1 MTETLGVFLQAS
13 VRTATPL
20 ALAAYG
26 ELVVER
32 AGIINLGLEGAI
44 IAGAFGALVGA
55 GTGSAGVGFAVAILA
70 GCAATAVVA
79 MVVLW
84 LRADAII
91 AGTAVTMLALGLT
104 GTLYRALYGAQGAA
118 LSVPT
123 LSPHAF
129 PLLSDIPLLGR
140 ALFVQPVITYALYGM
155 AMALWWWMT
164 RTHAGLA
171 LRATGER
178 PVAAF
183 AAGISPARVQ
193 AWALLFGGAMGGLA
207 GGVLVLA
214 QVGTFAEGMS
224 AGRGFI
230 AIAIVVLGRW
240 SPLGVAAAALLF
252 GAASQLQYVFQSLG
266 WPVPYQLFLALP
278 YVLTLLALAGTQRR
292 AAAPAWLGRA
302 LADDAR

>member
-1 MTETLGVFLQAS
+1 MSAEYTDFLQAS

-32 AGIINLGLEGAI
+32 SGVINLGLEGAI

-55 GTGSAGVGFAVAILA
+55 GAGSLGAGFALAITA
-70 GCAATAVVA
+70 GCAVSVLMAV
-79 MVVLW
+79 VVLW

-104 GTLYRALYGAQGAA
+104 GTLYRAWYGAQGAA

-123 LSPHAF
+123 LAPVRVAAF
-129 PLLSDIPLLGR
+129 ADVPLFGR
-140 ALFVQPVITYALYGM
+140 ALFEQPSVTYLLYVLAIT
-155 AMALWWWMT
+155 LWWWM
-164 RTHAGLA
+164 RSTHAGLA

-178 PVAAF
+178 PAAAF
-183 AAGISPARVQ
+183 AAGISPVRVQ
-193 AWALLFGGAMGGLA
+193 AMALLFGGAMGGLA

-214 QVGTFAEGMS
+214 QVGTFAEGLS

-240 SPLGVAAAALLF
+240 SAPGVAGAALLF

-278 YVLTLLALAGTQRR
+278 YVLTLLVLAGTQRR
-292 AAAPAWLGRA
+292 AESPAWLGRP
-302 LADDAR
+302 LDDDAR

>member
-1 MTETLGVFLQAS
+1 MSAEYTDFLQAS

-32 AGIINLGLEGAI
+32 SGVINLGLEGAI

-55 GTGSAGVGFAVAILA
+55 GAGSLGAGFALAITA
-70 GCAATAVVA
+70 GCAVSVLMAV
-79 MVVLW
+79 VVLW

-104 GTLYRALYGAQGAA
+104 GTLYRAWYGAQGAA

-123 LSPHAF
+123 LAPVRVAALADV
-129 PLLSDIPLLGR
+129 PLFGR
-140 ALFVQPVITYALYGM
+140 ALFEQPSVTYLLYVL
-155 AMALWWWMT
+155 AVALWWWM
-164 RTHAGLA
+164 RSTHAGLA

-178 PVAAF
+178 PAAAF
-183 AAGISPARVQ
+183 AAGISPVKVQ
-193 AWALLFGGAMGGLA
+193 AMALLFGGAMGGLA

-214 QVGTFAEGMS
+214 QVGTFAEGLS

-240 SPLGVAAAALLF
+240 SAPGVAGAALLF

-278 YVLTLLALAGTQRR
+278 YVLTLLVLAGTQRR
-292 AAAPAWLGRA
+292 AESPAWLGRP
-302 LADDAR
+302 LDDDAR

>member
-1 MTETLGVFLQAS
+1 MPAAFADFVQAS

-32 AGIINLGLEGAI
+32 AGVINLGLEGAI

-55 GTGSAGVGFAVAILA
+55 GVGGLGAGFALAMVA
-70 GCAATAVVA
+70 GCAASLIVA
-79 MVVLW
+79 LVVLW

-104 GTLYRALYGAQGAA
+104 GTLYRALYGSVGAA

-123 LSPHAF
+123 LP
-129 PLLSDIPLLGR
+129 PLPIPGLSSIPLIGR
-140 ALFVQPVITYALYGM
+140 ALFEQPSVTYLLYVL
-155 AMALWWWMT
+155 AIALWWWLT

-178 PVAAF
+178 PAAAF
-183 AAGISPARVQ
+183 AAGISPVRVQ
-193 AWALLFGGAMGGLA
+193 AMALLFGGAMGGLA

-240 SPLGVAAAALLF
+240 SAPGVAAAALLF

-278 YVLTLLALAGTQRR
+278 YVLTLLVLAGTQRR
-292 AAAPAWLGRA
+292 AVSPAWLGKP
-302 LADDAR
+302 LDDDAR